1 MWNTDGITKSLSI
14 KERIML
20 EYFGHLTD
28 DQKDEII
35 EHTKELYKEGLK

>member
-1 MWNTDGITKSLSI
+1 
-14 KERIML
+14 ML